1 MLLSRLPLICAFV
14 LLVVFAGSIYWQTA
28 PILKTETSLP
38 NLAKIQDT
46 SSPRNTD
53 SRTNHNIATFKLF
66 GDTSLKKSQVVI
78 KQKDLPKTKLKLILT
93 GVLVSPSGEGAGALI
108 LGPDK
113 QTQHYKIND
122 ELPGGATLNQVFA
135 DRVIVNRSGR
145 LENLYFLESTSLGIE
160 RHLPYEEPEA
170 QQHATQTTQNPK
182 PASNNSNLTSARS
195 QSIKNRLSKLKKR
208 LLKNKQ

>member
-1 MLLSRLPLICAFV
+1 
-14 LLVVFAGSIYWQTA
+14 VFAGSIYWQTA
-28 PILKTETSLP
+28 PILETETRLP
-38 NLAKIQDT
+38 NLTQIKDASI
-46 SSPRNTD
+46 PRNAN
-53 SRTNHNIATFKLF
+53 SRTDHNIAKFKLF
-66 GDTSLKKSQVVI
+66 GDTSLKKNLVVTE
-78 KQKDLPKTKLKLILT
+78 QKNLPKTKLKLILT

-122 ELPGGATLNQVFA
+122 ELPGGATLNQVFS

-160 RHLPYEEPEA
+160 RQLPYEEPEA
-170 QQHATQTTQNPK
+170 QQPVTQTTQSPK
-182 PASNNSNLTSARS
+182 RASNNNNLTNARS